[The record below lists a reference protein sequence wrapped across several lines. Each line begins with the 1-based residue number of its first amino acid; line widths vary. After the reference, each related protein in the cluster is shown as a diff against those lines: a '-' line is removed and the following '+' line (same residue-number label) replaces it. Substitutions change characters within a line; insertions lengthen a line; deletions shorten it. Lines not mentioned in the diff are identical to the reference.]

1 MESKLGWILSG
12 PVPREDMSSV
22 STNVVSSHTLRVNTQ
37 LETNIVTSNRSD
49 DLLVE
54 QVKQFWELESIG
66 VLPNEGTVHDKFLD
80 SIHQVEG
87 RYEVN
92 LPWKEHHRLLPD
104 NYEVAISRL
113 NSVLKRLKK
122 TPELLQEYN
131 HVTEEQSARGIVSDV
146 DLNAPVAVGKLHYLP
161 HHPVIRADKDTTKVR
176 IVYDASC
183 KSTGPSLNDCLH
195 SGPSLISEI
204 PDVLVRFRY
213 HKVALV
219 SDIEKAFLMVQV
231 AELDRDVLRFLWVD
245 DPNSDSPKVIVKRFN
260 RVVFGV
266 TSSPFLLNGTVQH
279 HIVKYATE
287 DPQFAQDMLSSLYV
301 DDFNGG
307 KSNVSEAVDLYRKT
321 KSRMKD
327 GNFNVRKW
335 NSNSRELTE
344 LIRKEDQVDKDIPK
358 VSEEDETYA
367 RTNLGDKIV
376 METTERKVLGLIWN
390 HFEDH
395 FIFEFNFL
403 IQFARELPLSKR
415 LVLKV
420 VAKLYDPLGLELH
433 EHDIYN
439 DICIVFLH
447 YQACSLS
454 G

>member
-1 MESKLGWILSG
+1 
-12 PVPREDMSSV
+12 MSSV
-22 STNVVSSHTLRVNTQ
+22 STNVVSSHILRVNTQ

-131 HVTEEQSARGIVSDV
+131 HIIEEQSERGIVSDV

-213 HKVALV
+213 RKVCALV

-231 AELDRDVLRFLWVD
+231 AEPDRDVLRFLWVD

-279 HIVKYATE
+279 HIAKYATE

-307 KSNVSEAVDLYRKT
+307 KSNVSEAADLYRKT

-327 GNFNVRKW
+327 GNFNLRKW
-335 NSNSRELTE
+335 NSN
-344 LIRKEDQVDKDIPK
+344 
-358 VSEEDETYA
+358 
-367 RTNLGDKIV
+367 
-376 METTERKVLGLIWN
+376 
-390 HFEDH
+390 
-395 FIFEFNFL
+395 
-403 IQFARELPLSKR
+403 
-415 LVLKV
+415 
-420 VAKLYDPLGLELH
+420 
-433 EHDIYN
+433 
-439 DICIVFLH
+439 
-447 YQACSLS
+447 
-454 G
+454 